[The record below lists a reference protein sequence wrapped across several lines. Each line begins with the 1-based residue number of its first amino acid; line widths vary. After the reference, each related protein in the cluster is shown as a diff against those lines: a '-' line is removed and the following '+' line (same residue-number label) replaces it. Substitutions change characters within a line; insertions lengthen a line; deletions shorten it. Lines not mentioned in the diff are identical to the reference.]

1 MDVIRDLLNL
11 TASSMAASDVSP
23 GMKRCTARCTNPR
36 CATRFVKKTFSD
48 PHRRSFRS
56 IGINRWARRGKASE
70 ASGLSDRPD
79 EEGYVQ
85 SGVLYPT
92 SEEVDVQDQKIT
104 DPLGEAI
111 EFLLHSDQIETLS
124 LGRLIVG

>member
-1 MDVIRDLLNL
+1 MDVIRNALSL
-11 TASSMAASDVSP
+11 TASSIAASDVSP
-23 GMKRCTARCTNPR
+23 GIKRRTARCTIAR
-36 CATRFVKKTFSD
+36 RATRFEKETFSD

-56 IGINRWARRGKASE
+56 IGINRWARRGKTSE
-70 ASGLSDRPD
+70 ASGLSDWPD

-85 SGVLYPT
+85 SDVLYPT

-111 EFLLHSDQIETLS
+111 EFLLHSD
-124 LGRLIVG
+124 